1 MSARPAKGVGQM
13 AQARDQ
19 LPAIYSSL
27 AADPMLA
34 SLVAEFVSEIPVRIA
49 RLTRQLSAQDWPGLH
64 RTAHQLKGAAGSYG
78 FEELTAPAH
87 RVEQLLAED
96 AETKMVSEAVR
107 ELVACC
113 QRITAGVPQPA
124 PPLRT
129 QR

>member
-1 MSARPAKGVGQM
+1 
-13 AQARDQ
+13 
-19 LPAIYSSL
+19 
-27 AADPMLA
+27 MLA
-34 SLVAEFVSEIPVRIA
+34 NLVADFVTEMPVRIA

-78 FEELTAPAH
+78 FEELTPPAH
-87 RVEQLLAED
+87 RVELLLAED
-96 AETKMVSEAVR
+96 ADTKAVSEAVR

-113 QRITAGVPQPA
+113 QRVTAGVPQPA